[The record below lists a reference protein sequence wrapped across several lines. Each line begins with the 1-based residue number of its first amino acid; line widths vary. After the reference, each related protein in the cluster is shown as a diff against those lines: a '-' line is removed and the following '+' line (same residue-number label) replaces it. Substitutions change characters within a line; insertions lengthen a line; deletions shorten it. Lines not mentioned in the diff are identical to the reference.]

1 MRRRFTVILGIVAV
15 LAAAVI
21 VSALPAS
28 SRPTVESQ
36 LQAVGVPDGAEIITW
51 GADDKGNLF
60 DVRYRDSS
68 GQEHVLNPLPNP
80 KATPPARP

>member
-1 MRRRFTVILGIVAV
+1 
-15 LAAAVI
+15 
-21 VSALPAS
+21 
-28 SRPTVESQ
+28 VESQ